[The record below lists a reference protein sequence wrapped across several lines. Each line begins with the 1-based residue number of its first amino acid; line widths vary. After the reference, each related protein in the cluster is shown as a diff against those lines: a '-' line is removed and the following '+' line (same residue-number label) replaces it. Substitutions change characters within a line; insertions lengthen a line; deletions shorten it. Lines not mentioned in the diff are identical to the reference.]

1 MITFGRF
8 LAFMRL
14 WVECI
19 VVRPATIAIVALTFS
34 IYAVKPF
41 FPECD
46 PPDSAVRLLAAVCIG
61 ERHHLLFESFPSTLL
76 SLCNTAE
83 LPFHRNPFICELLRG
98 EVGDFHPRHLHLR
111 QAACLVHHHRDG
123 DRAAWTW
130 KDWELHLGRYWDRY
144 HKDCPLLLFRWT
156 FQLLSLFFQHFL
168 PGLFAYNG
176 WNYLNFVIEEMKDPV
191 RDLPRAIMIS
201 CVTVTI
207 VYVTTNIAF
216 YTTLNVPEVLGSE
229 AVAVVSTFH
238 SWSVTRNMNCHFA
251 DLCWEAV
258 RPICLP
264 HPCGC
269 GSLHLWRGQWH
280 SSHFFQVIVVFKQQ
294 IYAMIE
300 FRGMR
305 GKNPPQ
311 CFLKN
316 SLISS
321 HRLFYA
327 GACEKQMP
335 EVLSMIQVN
344 MKFSI
349 QLQNLHTVDI
359 TINMIASMSSWK
371 SPKRDIS
378 RWPRWPLH
386 HRLQLW
392 WASSHPCQ
400 FYLSSK
406 KTSILILFPKNLHFC
421 IAGIHVLLLPLLF
434 QHIFHDQLRRLCN
447 MGRCWSN
454 ISSNP
459 EEKAFFLISVHT
471 YTLSF
476 PIQSWWE
483 DF

>member
-1 MITFGRF
+1 
-8 LAFMRL
+8 
-14 WVECI
+14 
-19 VVRPATIAIVALTFS
+19 
-34 IYAVKPF
+34 
-41 FPECD
+41 
-46 PPDSAVRLLAAVCIG
+46 
-61 ERHHLLFESFPSTLL
+61 
-76 SLCNTAE
+76 
-83 LPFHRNPFICELLRG
+83 
-98 EVGDFHPRHLHLR
+98 
-111 QAACLVHHHRDG
+111 
-123 DRAAWTW
+123 
-130 KDWELHLGRYWDRY
+130 
-144 HKDCPLLLFRWT
+144 
-156 FQLLSLFFQHFL
+156 
-168 PGLFAYNG
+168 
-176 WNYLNFVIEEMKDPV
+176 
-191 RDLPRAIMIS
+191 
-201 CVTVTI
+201 
-207 VYVTTNIAF
+207 
-216 YTTLNVPEVLGSE
+216 
-229 AVAVVSTFH
+229 
-238 SWSVTRNMNCHFA
+238 
-251 DLCWEAV
+251 
-258 RPICLP
+258 
-264 HPCGC
+264 
-269 GSLHLWRGQWH
+269 
-280 SSHFFQVIVVFKQQ
+280 
-294 IYAMIE
+294 
-300 FRGMR
+300 
-305 GKNPPQ
+305 
-311 CFLKN
+311 
-316 SLISS
+316 
-321 HRLFYA
+321 
-327 GACEKQMP
+327 MP